1 MKKLFYFSLL
11 GLLVFE
17 ILDVYFIMPMPGSQQ
32 MDSVSAAYFL
42 YHWRWVFRAVFIILL
57 VAGFVKGKWKRRWVA
72 FIPLLLIGALI
83 WFLNFRMSA
92 DHMFHQPGE
101 LVFSDAADNKIDSNR
116 LVVGVFMGG
125 KAKAYPIQ
133 FIGYH
138 HIVQDTVGDTPVL
151 VTYCT
156 VCRTGR
162 VYDPHVNGKLETF
175 RLVGM
180 DHFNAMVEDETTKS
194 WWRQAT
200 GEAVAGALKNSKL
213 RELFCTQTT
222 LAEWFRLHPASLVMQ
237 RDPTLV
243 GDNSQ
248 RSLNYETGKS
258 RDALTGT
265 DSLSWKD
272 KSWVLGVNIGNVSKA
287 YDWNLLKTNHMI
299 KDRIGER
306 DVVLVL
312 APDNTSFFGIEIPEQ
327 NSSVHLSK
335 DTIIY
340 NGRHYQID
348 GVGIDTAYSLK
359 KITVY
364 QEFWHSWRTFHPE
377 TQVYK

>member
-1 MKKLFYFSLL
+1 MKILFYLGLL
-11 GLLVFE
+11 GLLAYEV
-17 ILDVYFIMPMPGSQQ
+17 LNVYFIMPMPGSQQ
-32 MDSVSAAYFL
+32 MDSIAAAYFL
-42 YHWRWVFRAVFIILL
+42 YHWRWLFRGVLFVLL
-57 VAGFVKGKWKRRWVA
+57 VAGFLKGKWKRRWMA
-72 FIPLLLIGALI
+72 FIPVLLIGPLI

-92 DHMFHQPGE
+92 DHMFRQPGE
-101 LVFSDAADNKIDSNR
+101 LIFSDAAGNKVDSNR

-162 VYDPHVNGKLETF
+162 VYDPRINGRLETF

-200 GEAVAGALKNSKL
+200 GEAVAGTLKNAKL

-222 LAEWFRLHPASLVMQ
+222 LAEWLKLHPASLVMQ
-237 RDPTLV
+237 RDPALK
-243 GDNSQ
+243 GGNPQ
-248 RSLNYETGKS
+248 KSLNYETGKS

-272 KSWVLGVNIGNVSKA
+272 KSWILGVREGNVSKA
-287 YDWNLLKTNHMI
+287 YDWNLLKANRMI

-312 APDNTSFFGIEIPEQ
+312 AGDNTSFFGVEIPEQ
-327 NSSVHLSK
+327 NSSVHLSN

-340 NGRHYQID
+340 NGRHYYID

-359 KITVY
+359 KIPVY
-364 QEFWHSWRTFHPE
+364 QEFWHSWRTFHPG
-377 TQVYK
+377 TQTYK